1 MIRLRLLATW
11 LRDLFAPRFR
21 IVEAWDSWHCVEF
34 KTWWLPFWRDYGRE
48 VYASRQEAERELR
61 EELRVLK
68 RHAIILNATQDA
80 A

>member
-21 IVEAWDSWHCVEF
+21 VVVAWDSWHIIEF

-48 VYASRQEAERELR
+48 VYPSHHEAVDELR
-61 EELRVLK
+61 AELRAH
-68 RHAIILNATQDA
+68 RRSGIIVNATPEA
-80 A
+80 S